1 MTVHPPNRPKTF
13 AFSVSRLQAGVVIQP
28 RALVFYERLMP
39 GSQLVNRLQDLNY
52 RVLSLEALDRLDAT
66 VQRESP
72 LLLFIDLVSN
82 GDICAAIASLRA
94 NPATAHL
101 PVIAFAPEQ
110 SADLLTAAQKAGAN
124 IAVAETAVLNHLG
137 PLINQALDL
146 D

>member
-1 MTVHPPNRPKTF
+1 V
-13 AFSVSRLQAGVVIQP
+13 ARLQAGGVIQP

-72 LLLFIDLVSN
+72 LLLFVDLVST
-82 GDICAAIASLRA
+82 GDVCAAIAALRA

-101 PVIAFAPEQ
+101 PVIGFAPEP
-110 SADLLTAAQKAGAN
+110 SADLLAAARAAGVN
-124 IAVAETAVLNHLG
+124 IAVTETAVLNHLSQ
-137 PLINQALDL
+137 LINQALDL